1 MASTT
6 IPDTT
11 PAAPLVTIKN
21 ARWWQRGVLYE
32 IYPRSFLD
40 TDGDGVGDLEGV
52 RRSLDYLEWLG
63 VDAIWIAPFYPS
75 PLKDFGYDISDY
87 TAVDPRFG
95 SLETFDR
102 VLAEAHGRGMRVI
115 IDLVPNHSSDQH
127 PWFIESASSRHNPKR
142 NWYLWADPAP
152 NGGPPNNWLSE
163 FAGSAWEWH
172 APTGQYYYHAFDVS
186 QPDLNWRNPEVH
198 AAFREIMRFWLKK
211 GVDGFRVDVMWH
223 LLKDAHLRDNP
234 TNPHYDPERESPY
247 HAVLPL
253 HSTDL
258 PEVHDVIVELRRVVD
273 EFDDRLLIGEIYLP
287 ISALV
292 SYYGIEHNEAH
303 LPFNFQLVN
312 APWDAE
318 HIRKVVDEYEAS
330 VPAGAWPNWVLGNH
344 DQPRLATRLG
354 EAQARVA
361 AMLLLSVRGT
371 PTLYYGDEIGMTNV
385 VVPPEQAFDPRERR
399 APGKGLGRDPYRA
412 PMAWDETEH
421 AGFGASKPWLPLVP
435 DWRERNV
442 AAQRAQRDSML
453 MLYHDLIALR
463 RQEPALSVGMQ
474 LTLDLAPPLFG
485 FERRAR
491 DSEQRAFA
499 VVLNLSADPQE
510 CDMHGR
516 IALSTDRARDA
527 TEINGVLRLGP
538 NEGAVI
544 ALGDRP
550 LE

>member
-1 MASTT
+1 MASSTVPT
-6 IPDTT
+6 PA

-40 TDGDGVGDLEGV
+40 TDGDGVGDLEGI
-52 RRSLDYLEWLG
+52 RRRLDYLQWLG
-63 VDAIWIAPFYPS
+63 VDAMWIAPFYPS

-95 SLETFDR
+95 SMASFDR
-102 VLAEAHGRGMRVI
+102 LLQEAHERGLRLI
-115 IDLVPNHSSDQH
+115 IDLVPNHTSDQH
-127 PWFIESASSRHNPKR
+127 PWFQESASSRHNPKR
-142 NWYLWADPAP
+142 DWYLWADPKAD
-152 NGGPPNNWLSE
+152 GSPPNNWLSE

-186 QPDLNWRNPEVH
+186 QPDLNWRNPAVH
-198 AAFREIMRFWLKK
+198 AAFRDIMRFWLRK

-223 LLKDAHLRDNP
+223 LLKDEHLRDNP
-234 TNPHYDPERESPY
+234 PNPSYDPERDSPY
-247 HAVLPL
+247 NALLPI

-258 PEVHDVIVELRRVVD
+258 PEVHDVVVELRRVVD

-292 SYYGIEHNEAH
+292 SYYGREHAEAH

-318 HIRKVVDEYEAS
+318 HVKKVVDEYEAS
-330 VPAGAWPNWVLGNH
+330 VPPGAWPNWVLGNH
-344 DQPRLATRLG
+344 DQSRLASRLG
-354 EAQARVA
+354 AAQARVA
-361 AMLLLSVRGT
+361 AMLLLTVRGT

-385 VVPPEQAFDPRERR
+385 AVPPELAFDPRERR

-412 PMAWDETEH
+412 PMAWDTTENG
-421 AGFGASKPWLPLVP
+421 GFGEGRPWLPLIS

-442 AAQRAQRDSML
+442 AVERGDPDSML
-453 MLYHDLIALR
+453 TLYRDLLVLR
-463 RQEPALSVGMQ
+463 RREPALSVGTQ

-485 FERRAR
+485 FERLPCEPEDRR
-491 DSEQRAFA
+491 FA

-510 CDMHGR
+510 CHLTGR
-516 IALSTDRARDA
+516 IAISTNRARDG
-527 TEINGVLRLGP
+527 EELRGVLRLGP

-544 ALGDRP
+544 VSGDPRP
-550 LE
+550 E